1 MGATIL
7 QVKKKDIPLDWLGVE
22 ERTKSPDVIFRV
34 SIEEVKQ
41 PSYVKKEYPERVKR
55 ILENA
60 KAGLKEKKK
69 KGYTREQAFEDL
81 FKVQEKIAKHIKG
94 QECK

>member
-1 MGATIL
+1 MGTTIL

-55 ILENA
+55 ILKEA
-60 KAGLKEKKK
+60 KAELKAKEKQ
-69 KGYTREQAFEDL
+69 GYTRDQAFADF
-81 FKVQEKIAKHIKG
+81 FKIQDEIAQHIKDK
-94 QECK
+94 ECQ